1 MSTTTQSKLLTVLN
15 KLRAAGV
22 HASLRQDRENA
33 VSIDVAVPGQ
43 RWEVD
48 VLDDGSVEVEVF
60 ASDGR
65 IGDEND
71 LDRLLS
77 EQQSLNRGESAA

>member
-48 VLDDGSVEVEVF
+48 VLDDGSIEIEVF
-60 ASDGR
+60 KSEGR
-65 IGDEND
+65 IGDERD
-71 LDRLLS
+71 LDRLLA
-77 EQQSLNRGESAA
+77 EQKTLNRGENAA